1 MEVGCF
7 REISYAELC
16 RQRKVDSTC
25 WEMWFFPTCGM
36 LLEGLEE
43 VYARRYQEQGSHCLY
58 LQDASHG
65 PQPLDALQK
74 FSEES
79 QILLDYKG
87 GIWYNIINFS
97 RQSQTR
103 RAGEGAL

>member
-43 VYARRYQEQGSHCLY
+43 VYARRY
-58 LQDASHG
+58 
-65 PQPLDALQK
+65 
-74 FSEES
+74 
-79 QILLDYKG
+79 
-87 GIWYNIINFS
+87 
-97 RQSQTR
+97 
-103 RAGEGAL
+103 